1 MKKELDMANEEK
13 FSSSDVIARGYDIY
27 YEWNARNLAS
37 RKIVEAVEG
46 VVATLQANASRA
58 SRIDALSYLW
68 ALDVRIN
75 EKYKSLIC
83 RLFFYFA
90 LRRESHA
97 FYLLMDALNI
107 LWTEENIREAIEVE
121 LRKIREE
128 KSNEKF
134 SKENDN
140 IRGGKQN
147 GISDEEM
154 LIIEEQQE
162 KSITEESIEEISEVE
177 ETIESTEVRDD
188 GAYEQTAV
196 DERIED
202 VETIGNIEA
211 PDAVSEAPKSET
223 EITVQ
228 ADEQAQIMQESST
241 LKEENNG
248 SYEKS
253 EPSIDKTT
261 EAKTYNDAVDAPFI
275 YESVQRET
283 STAKSAPSYLDE
295 VVFNN
300 ALKATPEA
308 TEQKPTD
315 ATQQISDEPKE
326 HDEALIFTQSDKAS
340 EPEDEDDY
348 YLYDE
353 MLARENAR
361 ALARAEK
368 APEAKASEQTIA
380 DAENGESKAH
390 DSRVQIHVDI
400 SPEVENDMKTE
411 VSKSLTDQMILAIK
425 AGQEIQAREQLSMT
439 YAELGINEIPEIVG
453 QTEMSEVMQA
463 NVISNGK

>member
-1 MKKELDMANEEK
+1 MPKALFFAFTENPFVTSQPSSKVLY
-13 FSSSDVIARGYDIY
+13 SSSSG
-27 YEWNARNLAS
+27 S
-37 RKIVEAVEG
+37 G
-46 VVATLQANASRA
+46 VV
-58 SRIDALSYLW
+58 LSSSSAY
-68 ALDVRIN
+68 V
-75 EKYKSLIC
+75 
-83 RLFFYFA
+83 
-90 LRRESHA
+90 
-97 FYLLMDALNI
+97 
-107 LWTEENIREAIEVE
+107 
-121 LRKIREE
+121 
-128 KSNEKF
+128 
-134 SKENDN
+134 
-140 IRGGKQN
+140 
-147 GISDEEM
+147 GI
-154 LIIEEQQE
+154 
-162 KSITEESIEEISEVE
+162 
-177 ETIESTEVRDD
+177 
-188 GAYEQTAV
+188 
-196 DERIED
+196 
-202 VETIGNIEA
+202 
-211 PDAVSEAPKSET
+211 
-223 EITVQ
+223 
-228 ADEQAQIMQESST
+228 IMQESST

-283 STAKSAPSYLDE
+283 STTKSAPSYLDE

-300 ALKATPEA
+300 ALRATPEA

-425 AGQEIQAREQLSMT
+425 AGQEIQAREQLSLT